1 MQFDI
6 EERFGQELRKALVRR
21 FGKVPSAAFVAIR
34 FNQLET
40 LEKTVSGECVRRWIR
55 GAAMPSYDHL
65 SLLASWLSIDLD
77 DTIKRQ
83 TGRPPAS
90 HMGAFDRFFSRL
102 ASDMQH
108 QMGQLCGSCS
118 TFDVRLSLD
127 RQEKAGGGG
136 LHLLDASRARVM
148 TAAVVK
154 INTLKRTP
162 NITPNITLNNTPNR

>member
-6 EERFGQELRKALVRR
+6 EERFGQELRKALVKR

-83 TGRPPAS
+83 TGCPPAPQ
-90 HMGAFDRFFSRL
+90 MGAFDHFFSRL

-108 QMGQLCGSCS
+108 QMRQVCGSCS
-118 TFDVRLSLD
+118 TYDVRLSLD
-127 RQEKAGGGG
+127 FICLTPAA
-136 LHLLDASRARVM
+136 HFFCDATRLPRNRCIP
-148 TAAVVK
+148 AVETTVD
-154 INTLKRTP
+154 LS
-162 NITPNITLNNTPNR
+162 L

>member
-6 EERFGQELRKALVRR
+6 EERFGQELRKALVKR

-83 TGRPPAS
+83 TGCPPAPQ
-90 HMGAFDRFFSRL
+90 MGAFDHFFSRL

-108 QMGQLCGSCS
+108 QMRQVCGSCS

-136 LHLLDASRARVM
+136 GTSSA
-148 TAAVVK
+148 
-154 INTLKRTP
+154 
-162 NITPNITLNNTPNR
+162 

>member
-6 EERFGQELRKALVRR
+6 EERFGQELRKALVKR

-83 TGRPPAS
+83 TGRPPAPQ
-90 HMGAFDRFFSRL
+90 MGAFDHFFSRL

-108 QMGQLCGSCS
+108 QMRQLCGSCS

-127 RQEKAGGGG
+127 RQEKAGGGDPIR
-136 LHLLDASRARVM
+136 LTPAAHFFCDATRLPRNRCIP
-148 TAAVVK
+148 AVETTVD
-154 INTLKRTP
+154 LS
-162 NITPNITLNNTPNR
+162 L